1 MNLKMRNKPVVDIL
15 FLLALFCVFL
25 ISALFIVLLG
35 AKIYRKTVSNMD
47 VNFKSRT
54 ALSYVTEKVRQFD
67 HSGGAAVIHYG
78 DTPVLVL
85 NERIDDTDYS
95 TFLYEKD
102 GYLTELTARSDYDFN
117 LTGGTKVVPIQGFNI
132 ERVSDSL
139 YYFTL
144 TDENG
149 ESISYYVAEYS
160 HTNNEEGMT
169 HE

>member
-1 MNLKMRNKPVVDIL
+1 MNLKMRNKPIVDIL
-15 FLLALFCVFL
+15 FLLALFSVFL
-25 ISALFIVLLG
+25 ISALFIVLFG
-35 AKIYRKTVSNMD
+35 AKIYRNTVSNMD

-54 ALSYVTEKVRQFD
+54 ALSYVTEKMRQFD

-85 NERIDDTDYS
+85 NERVGETDYS

-102 GYLTELTARSDYDFN
+102 GYLTELTARSDYEFDLN
-117 LTGGTKVVPIQGFNI
+117 GGTQVVPIQGFTI
-132 ERVSDSL
+132 ERVSESL
-139 YYFTL
+139 YQVSL

-149 ESISYYVAEYS
+149 ETISYYVAEYS

>member
-1 MNLKMRNKPVVDIL
+1 MNFKMRNKPIVDIL
-15 FLLALFCVFL
+15 FLLALFSVFL
-25 ISALFIVLLG
+25 ISALFIVLFG

-54 ALSYVTEKVRQFD
+54 ALSYVTEKMRQFD

-85 NERIDDTDYS
+85 NEHVGDNDYS
-95 TFLYEKD
+95 TFLYEQD
-102 GYLTELTARSDYDFN
+102 GYLTELTTRSDYDFN
-117 LTGGTKVVPIQGFNI
+117 LTGGTQVVPIRDFNV

-139 YYFTL
+139 YLFSL

>member
-25 ISALFIVLLG
+25 ISALFIVLFG
-35 AKIYRKTVSNMD
+35 ARIYRTTVSNMD

-54 ALSYVTEKVRQFD
+54 ALSYVTEKMRQFD

-85 NERIDDTDYS
+85 NARVGDIDYS

-102 GYLTELTARSDYDFN
+102 GYLTELTARSDYAFD
-117 LTGGTKVVPIQGFNI
+117 LTGGTQVVPIRDFSI
-132 ERVSDSL
+132 ERVSESL
-139 YYFTL
+139 YQFTL
-144 TDENG
+144 TDESG
-149 ESISYYVAEYS
+149 DSVSYYVAEYS